1 MTKAAFWTKAQSLVL
16 FHQRTHD
23 KSSSSILVFR
33 RPSNA
38 GASNSL
44 NSGGLDGHG
53 AISFFGH
60 LARTVECFA
69 AILAFL
75 RIFWN
80 FLESFG
86 IFWNHLDSL
95 EIFWILLEFFG
106 VLLESYGMF

>member
-1 MTKAAFWTKAQSLVL
+1 MSEGKYFFSN
-16 FHQRTHD
+16 F
-23 KSSSSILVFR
+23 LVFR

-86 IFWNHLDSL
+86 IFWNLLDSFG
-95 EIFWILLEFFG
+95 IFWNFLDSFFN
-106 VLLESYGMF
+106 LMESFGIFLDSFGIFWNL